1 MNGRNQSYRL
11 FVRGLPTLKNWKTMA
26 RSDDDKAPLKI
37 TDIEALRNN
46 IIMAVQA
53 FNEQWVSIPSFTED
67 CIVMDIR
74 QLRNA
79 MGLRSTME
87 MGDTWPI
94 AEQIL
99 LNYGF
104 RWHWLGGSRV
114 MFLRERDGF
123 VQDTGWQEVEE
134 IEDED

>member
-1 MNGRNQSYRL
+1 
-11 FVRGLPTLKNWKTMA
+11 MA

-37 TDIEALRNN
+37 TDIEALLNN